1 MPSIKKA
8 DSAGFCFGVNRAIT
22 IVNDLIDEGKK
33 VCTLGPI
40 IHNMEVVNE
49 LKERG
54 CRPIESI
61 DELSDGETLVIRSH
75 GVKKSI
81 IDELDSKN
89 IDYKDATC
97 PFVKKI
103 HRIVSE
109 ADPEKDVVLVAG
121 NHEHP
126 EVEGIISNCKGDC
139 YTFNNE
145 AELDKILDIILQ
157 KNYNQVIVAAQTTF
171 DTKEW
176 KKSVKKIKKVCTNA
190 KIFDTICSAT
200 SVRQSEADLIAA
212 QSDFM
217 IVIGDRHSS
226 NTGKLFNICK
236 RRCPDTVLIE
246 TAGELDLS
254 KVRAAK
260 QIGVTAGA
268 STPAR
273 IIKEVLD
280 TMSEEIKSGET
291 TNFEESFE
299 ELLEESLK
307 NLNTNERVM
316 GTVISIAPN
325 EVQVDVGRKQTGF
338 IPVNELSND
347 PNVKPEDV
355 VNIGDEIELL
365 IMKTNDQE
373 GTIMLSKRRVDAQ
386 KGWEELQDKV
396 DSGEILSSKI
406 TEAVKGGVI
415 TVLNGVRVFIPASQA
430 TASRDE
436 KLEDLVGQDVDFRL
450 IEVSQRGRFKRAI
463 GSIRS
468 VLKEQRAAQ
477 REEFWKNCEVGKR
490 YKGVVKSLTSYGAF
504 VDLGGVFGMIHISEL
519 SWTHIKHPSE
529 VVNIGDT
536 VDVYVKDINEETK
549 KISLGFKNA
558 EDNPWEILKR
568 DYPEGTIVD
577 ATIVGLTTFGAFAN
591 IIPGIDGLIHI
602 SQIANKRIEKP
613 ADVLSIGEVVKAKIT
628 AIDFDKKRVSL
639 SMRAL
644 LPEDEQA
651 PEKEV
656 PAVEEAVEEA
666 APAVEEAVE
675 EAAPAVEEAVEE
687 AAPAV
692 EEAVEEA
699 APAVEEAAEE
709 AAPAVEEAAE
719 EAAPAAE
726 EAAAAEAAPAA
737 EEAE

>member
-1 MPSIKKA
+1 MIIKKA
-8 DSAGFCFGVNRAIT
+8 DSAGFCYGVNRAIN
-22 IVNDLIDEGKK
+22 IVNDLIGEGAR

-40 IHNMEVVNE
+40 IHNMEVVRE

-61 DELSDGETLVIRSH
+61 DELKEGETLVIRSH
-75 GVKKSI
+75 GVKKSV
-81 IDELDSKN
+81 IDELN
-89 IDYKDATC
+89 ARGVDYRDATC

-103 HRIVSE
+103 HRIVSQ
-109 ADPEKDVVLVAG
+109 ANPETDVVLVAG
-121 NHEHP
+121 NPEHP
-126 EVEGIISNCKGDC
+126 EVEGIISNCKGDFF
-139 YTFNNE
+139 TFNNE
-145 AELDKILDIILQ
+145 EELDKILDIIPE
-157 KNYNQVIVAAQTTF
+157 KNYKQVKVAAQTTF

-190 KIFDTICSAT
+190 KIFDTICNAT
-200 SVRQSEADLIAA
+200 SVRQSEAEQIAA

-236 RRCPDTVLIE
+236 RQCPGTVLIE
-246 TAGELDLS
+246 TANELDLS
-254 KVRAAK
+254 RVRAAK

-299 ELLEESLK
+299 EMLEESLK

-338 IPVNELSND
+338 VPVSELSND

-355 VNIGDEIELL
+355 VKIGDEIELL

-386 KGWEELQDKV
+386 KGWEELQEKV
-396 DSGEILSSKI
+396 DSQEILTSKI
-406 TEAVKGGVI
+406 VEAVKGGVI
-415 TVLNGVRVFIPASQA
+415 AVYNGVRIFIPASQA

-436 KLEDLVGQDVDFRL
+436 KLEDLVGQEVEFRL
-450 IEVSQRGRFKRAI
+450 IEVSQCGRFKRAI

-468 VLKEQRAAQ
+468 VLKERRAAQ
-477 REEFWKNCEVGKR
+477 REEFWKTCEVGKR

-568 DYPEGTIVD
+568 DYPEGTVVE

-613 ADVLSIGEVVKAKIT
+613 ADVLSVGEKVQAKIT

-651 PEKEV
+651 PAK
-656 PAVEEAVEEA
+656 A
-666 APAVEEAVE
+666 AP
-675 EAAPAVEEAVEE
+675 
-687 AAPAV
+687 
-692 EEAVEEA
+692 
-699 APAVEEAAEE
+699 VEEAAEE
-709 AAPAVEEAAE
+709 AVEETAPVAE
-719 EAAPAAE
+719 EAAPVVE
-726 EAAAAEAAPAA
+726 EAAPAEETA
-737 EEAE
+737 E

>member
-1 MPSIKKA
+1 MSIKKA
-8 DSAGFCFGVNRAIT
+8 ESAGFCFGVNRAIN
-22 IVNDLIDEGKK
+22 IVDDLISQNIK

-40 IHNMEVVNE
+40 IHNMEMVRE
-49 LKERG
+49 LKEQG
-54 CRPIESI
+54 CRPIDDIS
-61 DELSDGETLVIRSH
+61 ELCDDETLVIRSH
-75 GVKKSI
+75 GVPKSV
-81 IDELDSKN
+81 IDALEKN
-89 IDYKDATC
+89 HINYKDATC

-103 HRIVSE
+103 HNIV
-109 ADPEKDVVLVAG
+109 AKTDPDTDVVLIAG
-121 NHEHP
+121 NKDHP
-126 EVEGIISNCKGDC
+126 EVQGIIGNCNCDC
-139 YTFNNE
+139 YTFNNGQ
-145 AELDKILDIILQ
+145 ELDSIMPIILNTNN
-157 KNYNQVIVAAQTTF
+157 KSLKVIAQTTF
-171 DTKEW
+171 DTNEW
-176 KKSVKKIKKVCTNA
+176 KKSVKKIKKLCTNS
-190 KIFDTICSAT
+190 KIFDTICNAT
-200 SVRQSEADLIAA
+200 SVRQSEADQIAA

-226 NTGKLFNICK
+226 NTAKLFDICK
-236 RRCPDTVLIE
+236 RQCANTVLIE
-246 TAGELDLS
+246 TAKELDLNR
-254 KVRAAK
+254 VRSATE
-260 QIGVTAGA
+260 IGVTAGA
-268 STPAR
+268 STPTR

-280 TMSEEIKSGET
+280 TMSEIKSGET
-291 TNFEESFE
+291 NVEESFE

-338 IPVNELSND
+338 IPVSELSND
-347 PNVKPEDV
+347 PSANPEDIV
-355 VNIGDEIELL
+355 KVGDKLELL

-396 DSGEILSSKI
+396 DSQEILTSKV

-415 TVLNGVRVFIPASQA
+415 VLYNNVRIFIPASQA

-436 KLEDLVGQDVDFRL
+436 KLEDLVGQEVNFRL
-450 IEVSQRGRFKRAI
+450 IEVSQRGRQRRAI

-477 REEFWKNCEVGKR
+477 REEFWKTCEIGKR

-536 VDVYVKDINEETK
+536 VDVYIKDINEETK

-568 DYPEGTIVD
+568 DYPEGTVVK
-577 ATIVGLTTFGAFAN
+577 AKIVGLTTFGAFAN

-602 SQIANKRIEKP
+602 SQIANKRIDKP
-613 ADVLSIGEVVKAKIT
+613 ADILSVGETVEAKIT

-644 LPEDEQA
+644 LPEEEQA
-651 PEKEV
+651 PAKEEAV
-656 PAVEEAVEEA
+656 EEVTEAPAEEAVEEA
-666 APAVEEAVE
+666 TEAPA
-675 EAAPAVEEAVEE
+675 
-687 AAPAV
+687 
-692 EEAVEEA
+692 
-699 APAVEEAAEE
+699 EEAAETT
-709 AAPAVEEAAE
+709 AE
-719 EAAPAAE
+719 
-726 EAAAAEAAPAA
+726 
-737 EEAE
+737 

>member
-1 MPSIKKA
+1 MPNISVAK
-8 DSAGFCFGVNRAIT
+8 SAGFCFGVNRAIT

-49 LKERG
+49 LKQRG

-61 DELSDGETLVIRSH
+61 DDLTDGETLVIRSH

-126 EVEGIISNCKGDC
+126 EVEGIISNCEGDC

-145 AELDKILDIILQ
+145 AELDKILEIIPQ

-273 IIKEVLD
+273 IIKEV
-280 TMSEEIKSGET
+280 ET

-568 DYPEGTIVD
+568 DYPEGTVVD
-577 ATIVGLTTFGAFAN
+577 AKIVGLTTFGAFAN

-613 ADVLSIGEVVKAKIT
+613 ADVLSMGEVVQAKIT

-656 PAVEEAVEEA
+656 PAEEAAEEA

-675 EAAPAVEEAVEE
+675 EAAPAVEEAAPAAEEAAAE
-687 AAPAV
+687 AAPAA
-692 EEAVEEA
+692 EEAAEA

-726 EAAAAEAAPAA
+726 EAE
-737 EEAE
+737 

>member
-1 MPSIKKA
+1 MSIKKA
-8 DSAGFCFGVNRAIT
+8 DSAGFCFGVNRAISM
-22 IVNDLIDEGKK
+22 VKDLVDHDVK

-40 IHNMEVVNE
+40 IHNMEVVRE
-49 LKERG
+49 LEQHG
-54 CRPIESI
+54 CRPVESI
-61 DELSDGETLVIRSH
+61 GEINEGEILVIRSH
-75 GVKKSI
+75 GVPKTV
-81 IDELDSKN
+81 IDELDK
-89 IDYKDATC
+89 IGIEYQDATC

-109 ADPEKDVVLVAG
+109 AVVGEEVVLIAG
-121 NHEHP
+121 NASHP
-126 EVEGIISNCKGDC
+126 EVKGIIGNCKTDC

-145 AELDKILDIILQ
+145 GELDNLLINILKENNKLV
-157 KNYNQVIVAAQTTF
+157 KVVAQTTF

-176 KKSVKKIKKVCTNA
+176 KKSVKKIKKLCTNS
-190 KIFDTICSAT
+190 KIFDTICNAT
-200 SVRQSEADLIAA
+200 SVRQSEADEIAA

-217 IVIGDRHSS
+217 VVIGDRHSS
-226 NTGKLFNICK
+226 NTAKLFDICK
-236 RRCPDTVLIE
+236 RRCGNTVLIE
-246 TAGELDLS
+246 TAAELDMNQ
-254 KVRAAK
+254 VRAAEN
-260 QIGVTAGA
+260 IGVTAGA
-268 STPAR
+268 STPAK

-291 TNFEESFE
+291 TNLEESFE

-338 IPVNELSND
+338 VPVSELSND
-347 PNVKPEDV
+347 PSAKPEDIV
-355 VNIGDEIELL
+355 KVGDEIELL

-386 KGWEELQDKV
+386 KSWEELQEKV
-396 DSGEILSSKI
+396 DSQEILTSKV

-415 TVLNGVRVFIPASQA
+415 VLYNGVRVFIPASQA

-436 KLEDLVGQDVDFRL
+436 SLEDLVGQDVDFRL
-450 IEVSQRGRFKRAI
+450 IEVSQRGRYKRAI

-490 YKGVVKSLTSYGAF
+490 YTGVVKSLTSYGAF

-529 VVNIGDT
+529 VVNVGDT
-536 VDVYVKDINEETK
+536 VEVYVKDINEETK

-558 EDNPWEILKR
+558 DDNPWEILKR
-568 DYPEGTIVD
+568 DYPEGTVVN

-602 SQIANKRIEKP
+602 SQIANKRIDKP
-613 ADVLSIGEVVKAKIT
+613 ADVLSVGDTVEAKIT

-651 PEKEV
+651 PVKAAAEV
-656 PAVEEAVEEA
+656 AETVEEA
-666 APAVEEAVE
+666 P
-675 EAAPAVEEAVEE
+675 
-687 AAPAV
+687 
-692 EEAVEEA
+692 
-699 APAVEEAAEE
+699 AEE
-709 AAPAVEEAAE
+709 AADAE
-719 EAAPAAE
+719 
-726 EAAAAEAAPAA
+726 
-737 EEAE
+737 

>member
-1 MPSIKKA
+1 M
-8 DSAGFCFGVNRAIT
+8 
-22 IVNDLIDEGKK
+22 IDQNEK

-40 IHNMEVVNE
+40 IHNMEVVRE
-49 LKERG
+49 LNDRG
-54 CRPIESI
+54 CRPVERI
-61 DELSDGETLVIRSH
+61 DDVHPDEILVIRSH
-75 GVKKSI
+75 GVPKSVITSLGEKK
-81 IDELDSKN
+81 LRFR
-89 IDYKDATC
+89 DATC

-103 HRIVSE
+103 HHIVAE
-109 ADPEKDVVLVAG
+109 TKPEFEVVLIAG
-121 NHEHP
+121 NAIHP
-126 EVEGIISNCKGDC
+126 EVQGIIGNCTTDC
-139 YTFNNE
+139 FTFNNGK
-145 AELDKILDIILQ
+145 ELDNVLADIQ
-157 KNYNQVIVAAQTTF
+157 KKNYNLVKVVAQTTF

-176 KKSVKKIKKVCTNA
+176 KKSVKKIKKLCTNS
-190 KIFDTICSAT
+190 KIFDTICNAT
-200 SVRQSEADLIAA
+200 SVRQNEADLIAA

-217 IVIGDRHSS
+217 VVIGDRHSS
-226 NTGKLFNICK
+226 NTAKLFDICK
-236 RRCPDTVLIE
+236 RRCGNTVLVE
-246 TAGELDLS
+246 TATELAMDQ
-254 KVRAAK
+254 VRAAGN
-260 QIGVTAGA
+260 IGVTAGA
-268 STPAR
+268 STPAK

-280 TMSEEIKSGET
+280 TMSEEMKSGET

-338 IPVNELSND
+338 IPVSELSSD
-347 PNVKPEDV
+347 PSVKPEDIV
-355 VNIGDEIELL
+355 KVGDEIELL

-396 DSGEILSSKI
+396 DSQEILSSKV

-415 TVLNGVRVFIPASQA
+415 VLYNGVRVFIPASQA
-430 TASRDE
+430 TASRNE
-436 KLEDLVGQDVDFRL
+436 SLEDLVGQEVEFRL
-450 IEVSQRGRFKRAI
+450 IEVSQRGRYKRAI

-477 REEFWKNCEVGKR
+477 REEFWKTCEIGKR
-490 YKGVVKSLTSYGAF
+490 YTGVVKSLTSYGAF

-536 VDVYVKDINEETK
+536 VEVYVKDINEETK

-558 EDNPWEILKR
+558 ADNPWEILKR
-568 DYPEGTIVD
+568 DYPEGTVVQ
-577 ATIVGLTTFGAFAN
+577 ATVVGLTTFGAFAN

-602 SQIANKRIEKP
+602 SQIANKRIDKP
-613 ADVLSIGEVVKAKIT
+613 ADVLSVGETVEAKIT

-651 PEKEV
+651 PV
-656 PAVEEAVEEA
+656 RAAVESFEMDEEA
-666 APAVEEAVE
+666 P
-675 EAAPAVEEAVEE
+675 
-687 AAPAV
+687 
-692 EEAVEEA
+692 
-699 APAVEEAAEE
+699 
-709 AAPAVEEAAE
+709 
-719 EAAPAAE
+719 
-726 EAAAAEAAPAA
+726 A
-737 EEAE
+737 EEAENEE

>member
-1 MPSIKKA
+1 MSIKKA
-8 DSAGFCFGVNRAIT
+8 ESAGFCFGVNRAIT
-22 IVNDLIDEGKK
+22 IVGDFIRDGEK

-40 IHNMEVVNE
+40 IHNMEVVRE
-49 LKERG
+49 LKEQG
-54 CRPIESI
+54 CRPVESI
-61 DELSDGETLVIRSH
+61 GEVQPDEILVIRSH
-75 GVKKSI
+75 GVPRSV
-81 IDELDSKN
+81 IDEIEEKKLRWR
-89 IDYKDATC
+89 DATC

-103 HRIVSE
+103 HRIVAE
-109 ADPEKDVVLVAG
+109 ADPETELVLVAG
-121 NHEHP
+121 NAQHP
-126 EVEGIISNCKGDC
+126 EVQGIIGNCKAEC

-145 AELDKILDIILQ
+145 GELDNLLTNILKENNKLV
-157 KNYNQVIVAAQTTF
+157 KVVAQTTF

-176 KKSVKKIKKVCTNA
+176 KKSVKKLKKLCTNS
-190 KIFDTICSAT
+190 KIFDTICNAT
-200 SVRQSEADLIAA
+200 SVRQSEADEIAA

-217 IVIGDRHSS
+217 VVIGDRHSS
-226 NTGKLFNICK
+226 NTAKLFDICK
-236 RRCPDTVLIE
+236 RRCGNTVLIE
-246 TAGELDLS
+246 TAAELDMNQ
-254 KVRAAK
+254 VRAAEN
-260 QIGVTAGA
+260 IGVTAGA
-268 STPAR
+268 STPAK

-291 TNFEESFE
+291 TNLEESFE

-316 GTVISIAPN
+316 GTVLSIAPN

-338 IPVNELSND
+338 IPVSELSND
-347 PNVKPEDV
+347 PNAKPEDIV
-355 VNIGDEIELL
+355 KVGDEIELL

-386 KGWEELQDKV
+386 KGWEELQEKV
-396 DSGEILSSKI
+396 DSQEILTSKV

-415 TVLNGVRVFIPASQA
+415 VIYNGVRVFIPASQA

-436 KLEDLVGQDVDFRL
+436 KLEDLVGQEVNFRL
-450 IEVSQRGRFKRAI
+450 IEVSQRGRYKRAI

-477 REEFWKNCEVGKR
+477 REEFWKNCEIGKR
-490 YKGVVKSLTSYGAF
+490 YTGVVKSLTSYGAF

-529 VVNIGDT
+529 VVNVGDT

-568 DYPEGTIVD
+568 DYPEGTVTK

-602 SQIANKRIEKP
+602 SQIANKRIDKP
-613 ADVLSIGEVVKAKIT
+613 SDVLSVGQEVDVKIT
-628 AIDFDKKRVSL
+628 GIDFDKKRVSL

-651 PEKEV
+651 PVK
-656 PAVEEAVEEA
+656 AAEETED
-666 APAVEEAVE
+666 
-675 EAAPAVEEAVEE
+675 
-687 AAPAV
+687 
-692 EEAVEEA
+692 
-699 APAVEEAAEE
+699 AEE
-709 AAPAVEEAAE
+709 AADAE
-719 EAAPAAE
+719 
-726 EAAAAEAAPAA
+726 
-737 EEAE
+737 